1 MPQPVEQTVGPDG
14 DSHGPVHDEVIT
26 IPETSEQE
34 RGMEIMTLKSGQIVV
49 RGVKSNGSAA
59 LAGVKPLMVI
69 TKINEVA
76 DPGTSA
82 YRWKR
87 ILQQNKSVRLT
98 FSGKAKLDL
107 TGASASGAVT
117 TTSVAAGRV
126 AFEGTKT
133 KDGAPDALKSPSPPT
148 APDHFSHAAAALAPL
163 QPSSWSCGVGNSA
176 ATESLTAA
184 ATQDAVDEGGGRKKK
199 PIAVKQVSR
208 ECGIFPPHCA
218 LQIQRLFSQVAPPL
232 STRGKKSH

>member
-14 DSHGPVHDEVIT
+14 DSHGPFHDEVIT
-26 IPETSEQE
+26 IPEASEQE
-34 RGMEIMTLKSGQIVV
+34 RGMEIMTLTSGQIVV
-49 RGVKSNGSAA
+49 RGVTSNGSAA

-87 ILQQNKSVRLT
+87 ILQRNKSVRLT

-107 TGASASGAVT
+107 TGGSASGAVT

-133 KDGAPDALKSPSPPT
+133 EDGAPDALKSPSPPT
-148 APDHFSHAAAALAPL
+148 APDHFSHAAAAPAPL
-163 QPSSWSCGVGNSA
+163 QPSSWSGGVGNSA

-184 ATQDAVDEGGGRKKK
+184 ATQDAVDEGGGRKK

-218 LQIQRLFSQVAPPL
+218 LQMQRLFSQVVPPL